1 MQNQPPADEV
11 VLFMD
16 HPNPEPKP
24 NQSPEPINQN
34 TTQTQDKNPTT
45 ATRTLRRLQFSK
57 PKSRFVEFNHPL
69 PLKPIPISEFQDPGS
84 TRKARDQLHSS
95 DDEDED
101 NELLKEEENNAPE
114 EYRKKKRKVRW
125 RAIAE
130 SLTFVGLMA
139 CLVTSRT
146 VHRWK
151 DQELWGLATW
161 KWYSNLFIFYN
172 KQKMDLKIYLLNRYL
187 MALVVLCGR
196 LVSGWLVGLIAF
208 LIERSFMLREKVLYF
223 VYGLRNSVRNCVWL
237 GLVLL
242 AWYVMF
248 DPEVADST
256 REHRVLWRV
265 WRALI
270 AFTIGAVVWLV
281 KIILVKVLA
290 SSFHVATF
298 FDRMK
303 ESVFHYIVLEK
314 LSGSP
319 LDDGL
324 ARSGRVRPTPA
335 RVTTRVG
342 SRRIDMEKLR
352 KLSREKPSAFSVKRL
367 VNHVRSSGLSTIS
380 RTVDRTVQEFRE
392 TEDEITSE
400 WEARSC
406 SKRIF
411 NHVAKDGAK

>member
-1 MQNQPPADEV
+1 
-11 VLFMD
+11 MD

-69 PLKPIPISEFQDPGS
+69 PLKPIPISESQDPGS

-161 KWYSNLFIFYN
+161 KWYSNFLFF
-172 KQKMDLKIYLLNRYL
+172 
-187 MALVVLCGR
+187 
-196 LVSGWLVGLIAF
+196 F
-208 LIERSFMLREKVLYF
+208 L
-223 VYGLRNSVRNCVWL
+223 
-237 GLVLL
+237 
-242 AWYVMF
+242 
-248 DPEVADST
+248 
-256 REHRVLWRV
+256 
-265 WRALI
+265 
-270 AFTIGAVVWLV
+270 
-281 KIILVKVLA
+281 
-290 SSFHVATF
+290 
-298 FDRMK
+298 
-303 ESVFHYIVLEK
+303 
-314 LSGSP
+314 
-319 LDDGL
+319 
-324 ARSGRVRPTPA
+324 
-335 RVTTRVG
+335 
-342 SRRIDMEKLR
+342 
-352 KLSREKPSAFSVKRL
+352 
-367 VNHVRSSGLSTIS
+367 
-380 RTVDRTVQEFRE
+380 Q
-392 TEDEITSE
+392 
-400 WEARSC
+400 
-406 SKRIF
+406 
-411 NHVAKDGAK
+411 